1 MSEYIKG
8 ILLTAAGVLIL
19 SIDGLLILLISADSF
34 VLLFWRGLLMSV
46 TVAVVLMLQRSTSS
60 GLPMDAAA
68 LRSALLPMDA
78 AALRSSFFMIIC
90 TITFVMAVNLSS
102 VANVLVIISSQPLFA
117 AVLGWIFLREMPQ
130 PITCVAIFLSM
141 MGIGWVLLGSWSE
154 PNFTGDLL
162 ALVCCIALAAKFVN
176 DRAVS
181 HRDMTPALILAGLV
195 TAFVSLFAGDPM
207 ALSGMSWWYMVAL
220 CLIISPLAFC
230 LITIGPM
237 RIPAAEVGMLMLL
250 ETAVGPVWVWL
261 VLSEEPSSAAL
272 QGGSLVI
279 GTLLLHSLYQ
289 WRQNQLE
296 SV

>member
-19 SIDGLLILLISADSF
+19 SIDGLLIRLISANSF
-34 VLLFWRGLLMSV
+34 DLLFWRGLLMSV
-46 TVAVVLMLQRSTSS
+46 TIAVVLLLQKSTHSF
-60 GLPMDAAA
+60 LPMDA
-68 LRSALLPMDA
+68 S
-78 AALRSSFFMIIC
+78 ALRSSFFMVVC
-90 TITFVMAVNLSS
+90 TITFVMAINLSS

-117 AVLGWIFLREMPQ
+117 AVLGWVFLREMPQ
-130 PITCVAIFLSM
+130 PITWLAIFLSM
-141 MGIGWVLLGSWSE
+141 LGIGWVLLGSWSE

-162 ALVCCIALAAKFVN
+162 ALICCLALAAKFVN

-195 TAFVSLFAGDPM
+195 TALVSFFYGDPM
-207 ALSGMSWWYMVAL
+207 ALSGVSWWYMVAL
-220 CLIISPLAFC
+220 CLLVSPLAFC

-250 ETAVGPVWVWL
+250 ETAIGPLWVWL
-261 VLSEEPSSAAL
+261 VLSEAPSTTAI

-289 WRQNQLE
+289 WRNNKAIAA
-296 SV
+296 

>member
-19 SIDGLLILLISADSF
+19 SIDGLLIRLIAADSF
-34 VLLFWRGLLMSV
+34 DLLFWRGLLMSV
-46 TVAVVLMLQRSTSS
+46 TIAVVLVLQRSTSS
-60 GLPMDAAA
+60 FLPMDA
-68 LRSALLPMDA
+68 P
-78 AALRSSFFMIIC
+78 ALRSSFFMVVC
-90 TITFVMAVNLSS
+90 TITFVMAINLSS

-130 PITCVAIFLSM
+130 PITWVAIFLSM
-141 MGIGWVLLGSWSE
+141 IGIGWVLLGSWSQ

-162 ALVCCIALAAKFVN
+162 ALICCLALAAKFVN

-195 TAFVSLFAGDPM
+195 IALVSYFYGHPM
-207 ALSGMSWWYMVAL
+207 ALSGDSWWYMVAL
-220 CLIISPLAFC
+220 CLLVSPLAFC

-261 VLSEEPSSAAL
+261 VLSEAPSATAV
-272 QGGSLVI
+272 QGGSLVV

-289 WRQNQLE
+289 WRTNR
-296 SV
+296 VITA

>member
-8 ILLTAAGVLIL
+8 ILLTAVGVLIL
-19 SIDGLLILLISADSF
+19 SFDGLLIRLIAADSF
-34 VLLFWRGLLMSV
+34 DLLFWRGLLMSV
-46 TVAVVLMLQRSTSS
+46 TIAVVLMLQKSTSS
-60 GLPMDAAA
+60 WLPMDA
-68 LRSALLPMDA
+68 SS
-78 AALRSSFFMIIC
+78 LRSSFLMAVT
-90 TITFVMAVNLSS
+90 TITFVMAINLSS

-130 PITCVAIFLSM
+130 PITWVAIILSM
-141 MGIGWVLLGSWSE
+141 IGIGWVLSGSWSE

-181 HRDMTPALILAGLV
+181 HRDMTPALISSGLILALV
-195 TAFVSLFAGDPM
+195 SFFAGSPM
-207 ALSGMSWWYMVAL
+207 ALSGDAWWYMVAL
-220 CLIISPLAFC
+220 CLIVSPLAFAF
-230 LITIGPM
+230 ITIGPM

-250 ETAVGPVWVWL
+250 ETAVGPLWVWL
-261 VLSEEPSSAAL
+261 VLSEEPSSTAV

-289 WRQNQLE
+289 WRRNR
-296 SV
+296 VKAV